1 VNLKTGTPCTRYL
14 FSVDEYHR
22 LSEVGLFTEDDPVE
36 LLNGEIIIMSPIGI
50 KHASMVNRLNR
61 LLNRLFRD
69 RTIISIQNPLALAP
83 MSEPE
88 PDLML
93 LKPREDCYAEQH
105 PRPEDVLLL
114 IEVSDT
120 TLGYDQ
126 EKKIPA
132 YASAGISE
140 VWLIDVQAQTLTS
153 YTQPQPSGS
162 YAKLTQ
168 LISDTSF
175 APHAFPE
182 AALQFS
188 DLGW

>member
-1 VNLKTGTPCTRYL
+1 VNLKTAPPCSRYL
-14 FSVDEYHR
+14 FSVEDYHR
-22 LSEVGLFTEDDPVE
+22 LGAIGLFTEDDPVE

-50 KHASMVNRLNR
+50 KHASMVKRLTKLFTNRLR
-61 LLNRLFRD
+61 LEAD
-69 RTIISIQNPLALAP
+69 VSVQDPLALAP
-83 MSEPE
+83 LSEPE

-132 YASAGISE
+132 YASAGICE
-140 VWLIDVQAQTLTS
+140 VWLIDVQAKTLTA
-153 YTQPQPSGS
+153 YTEPRAQGS
-162 YAKLTQ
+162 YAQVTQ
-168 LISDTSF
+168 QMDNTCFSPVS
-175 APHAFPE
+175 FPE
-182 AALQFS
+182 ATLQLS